1 MGAHGHLAYLKDC
14 GVVDEEEEAGCGCEE
29 GVDGF
34 LTPYLLEPPSPR
46 NRAQAMQ

>member
-1 MGAHGHLAYLKDC
+1 MGAHGHLAWLKVC
-14 GVVDEEEEAGCGCEE
+14 GVVDDEE